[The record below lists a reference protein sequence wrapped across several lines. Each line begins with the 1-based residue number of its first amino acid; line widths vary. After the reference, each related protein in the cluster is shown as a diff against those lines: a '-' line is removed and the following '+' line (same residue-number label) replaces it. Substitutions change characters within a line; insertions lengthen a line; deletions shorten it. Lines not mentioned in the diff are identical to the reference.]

1 MKTYSWY
8 RLDTSLIYERV
19 VAMIGSE
26 RLKKENIKKENIKI
40 CFTASSGGHLE
51 EISRLDIIK
60 SKYNVFL
67 ITEKNS
73 FEELEFCDKNYY
85 LPQINRKELLFI
97 FKFIYIFC
105 KSLKIFLSENPDV
118 VISTGALS
126 TVPICLISKIFRK
139 KIIYIESFAR
149 CNKPSLTGKIMYK
162 FADVFIVQW
171 EEMLEFFPKA
181 IYGGGI
187 F

>member
-1 MKTYSWY
+1 M
-8 RLDTSLIYERV
+8 
-19 VAMIGSE
+19 MIGSE
-26 RLKKENIKKENIKI
+26 NLKKKDIKKNEIKI
-40 CFTASSGGHLE
+40 CFAASSGGHLE
-51 EISRLDIIK
+51 EISRLNVIK
-60 SKYNVFL
+60 NKYNSFL
-67 ITEKNS
+67 ITEKSS
-73 FEELEFCDKNYY
+73 FEELEFCDKIYY

-97 FKFIYIFC
+97 FKFIYILY
-105 KSLKIFLSENPDV
+105 KSLKIFLQEKPNI

-126 TVPICLISKIFRK
+126 TVPICLISKFFRK

-162 FADVFIVQW
+162 FADIFIVQW

>member
-1 MKTYSWY
+1 
-8 RLDTSLIYERV
+8 
-19 VAMIGSE
+19 MIGSE
-26 RLKKENIKKENIKI
+26 ILKKNSINNENLKI

-51 EISRLDIIK
+51 EISRLDIIEN
-60 SKYNVFL
+60 KYNSFL

-73 FEELEFCDKNYY
+73 FNELKFCDKIYY
-85 LPQINRKELLFI
+85 LPQINRKEMIFI
-97 FKFIYIFC
+97 FKFIYIFF
-105 KSLKIFLSENPDV
+105 KSLKIFLHEKPNII
-118 VISTGALS
+118 ISTGALS
-126 TVPICLISKIFRK
+126 TVPICIISKIFRK

-162 FADVFIVQW
+162 FADIFIVQW